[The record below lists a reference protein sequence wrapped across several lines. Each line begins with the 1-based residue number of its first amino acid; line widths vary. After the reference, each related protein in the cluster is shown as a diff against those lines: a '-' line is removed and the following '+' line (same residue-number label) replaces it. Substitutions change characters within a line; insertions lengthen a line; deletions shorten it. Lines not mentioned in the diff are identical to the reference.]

1 MFAVNRAWLYALPIV
16 LSIVL
21 SSCASNLPPI
31 GNSRDLKNTKTYTVQ
46 KGDTLFSISWRGELD
61 YKTLGQWNN
70 IRPPYTIFVGQK
82 LKLFKPK
89 QLARKYKTP
98 PPQTKHRYRKPRRQE
113 AVNRYHK
120 PHRQEPDK
128 KTAKTKKA
136 GSPSWAWPIKG
147 VISKNFSH
155 TGNRGVE
162 VAAKRG
168 HPVVASASGKVV
180 YSGNGLIGY
189 GNLIIIKHDDTY
201 LSAYGFNK
209 QLFANEGQWVKK
221 GQKIAEVGSIAGN
234 KPALHFEIRK
244 NGKPVDPMVYL
255 SK

>member
-1 MFAVNRAWLYALPIV
+1 MNAKGIKSRLWINGILLV
-16 LSIVL
+16 LASVIA
-21 SSCASNLPPI
+21 SCASNLPPI
-31 GNSRDLKNTKTYTVQ
+31 RSSKDLKDVKTYTVQ

-70 IRPPYTIFVGQK
+70 IRPPYTIYVGQK
-82 LKLFKPK
+82 LRLFKQ
-89 QLARKYKTP
+89 QLARKYSIVPT
-98 PPQTKHRYRKPRRQE
+98 QTKHRYQKPRS
-113 AVNRYHK
+113 
-120 PHRQEPDK
+120 QEPVNK
-128 KTAKTKKA
+128 IPKTIKA
-136 GSPSWAWPIKG
+136 ARSTAWIWPITG
-147 VISKNFSH
+147 AISKSFLQ
-155 TGNRGVE
+155 TGSRGIE
-162 VAAKRG
+162 VVSKRG

-244 NGKPVDPMVYL
+244 NGKPVDPMRFL